1 MSLLMEALR
10 KAEEAKRQAAEGTG
24 EPAGAKPGLTL
35 APLSA
40 PASPLPDLSLH
51 ADALD
56 AELAAV
62 SAEPALRRR
71 AGIPPQ
77 SGQKSGEETARA
89 AVQNVFEAKKQDVSR
104 ARLWPVIAAGS
115 FLFIVLAAYFGWQW
129 QMLSKPAS
137 AFSVSGSLPSGQ
149 PPPSL
154 PPASLPRT
162 LSETPPA
169 VAAGQKKDAPPAPP
183 APRTETDVK
192 DGAVAERPLQIKK
205 STHKT
210 NMLLENAY
218 ADLQANRLE
227 AAGKAYEQVLRA
239 DGKNLDALLG
249 LATLAVRKG
258 QPERAMALYL
268 MALESDPNDVT
279 AQAGLISLK
288 TESDPGM
295 LESRLKTML
304 ASRPEASALH
314 FSLGNLYARQQ
325 RWGEAQQA
333 YFRAYGTEPDNP
345 EILFN
350 LAVSLDHL
358 HQDKLAA
365 QYYQRA
371 LDAAMTRGTQES
383 AAFDAGQVRRRIA
396 ELRP

>member
-10 KAEEAKRQAAEGTG
+10 KAEEAKRQAAEGTAEAADSG
-24 EPAGAKPGLTL
+24 SELTL

-40 PASPLPDLSLH
+40 PVSPLPDLSLH

-62 SAEPALRRR
+62 SAEPAPRRR
-71 AGIPPQ
+71 AGGLPQ
-77 SGQKSGEETARA
+77 NGQKPGEDTARA

-104 ARLWPVIAAGS
+104 ARLWAVIAAGS

-129 QMLSKPAS
+129 QTLNKPAS
-137 AFSVSGSLPSGQ
+137 AFSASGSLSSGQ
-149 PPPSL
+149 SPPPL
-154 PPASLPRT
+154 PPALPPRT
-162 LSETPPA
+162 LSETPPT
-169 VAAGQKKDAPPAPP
+169 VASAQKKDTPPAPP
-183 APRTETDVK
+183 APRTETAVK

-205 STHKT
+205 STPKP

-258 QPERAMALYL
+258 QPERALAFYL
-268 MALESDPNDVT
+268 MALESDPGDVT

-288 TESDPGM
+288 TESDPLA

-325 RWGEAQQA
+325 RWSEAQQA

-358 HQDKLAA
+358 HQGKLAA

-371 LDAAMTRGTQES
+371 LDAAMTRGSQDS
-383 AAFDAGQVRRRIA
+383 AAFDAGLVQRRIA